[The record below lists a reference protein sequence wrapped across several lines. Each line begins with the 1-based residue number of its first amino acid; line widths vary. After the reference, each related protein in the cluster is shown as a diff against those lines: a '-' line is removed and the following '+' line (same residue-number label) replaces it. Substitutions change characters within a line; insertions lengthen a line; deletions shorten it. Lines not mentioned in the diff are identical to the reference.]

1 MIYYDFSSLL
11 LHRSLSRRV
20 SDRVFSSFSPNFGL
34 SAFSRFALPR
44 NGEIPFEAIVR
55 CDSILPRKNDH
66 LPIGERAVFMR
77 LFFSQLGFRMIICL
91 IAEQHHSSATVVG
104 FQMQLS
110 LFISDPQ
117 YTKCRSWT
125 WKAETWMNFKDL
137 FGYSALCE
145 PNEKLQLRAL
155 YT

>member
-44 NGEIPFEAIVR
+44 NGEIPFEAIVS

-66 LPIGERAVFMR
+66 LPIGERAVFIG
-77 LFFSQLGFRMIICL
+77 LLFSQLGFRTIICL

-104 FQMQLS
+104 LQMQLLS
-110 LFISDPQ
+110 VHLRPSVQ
-117 YTKCRSWT
+117 KCRSWT
-125 WKAETWMNFKDL
+125 WKAETLMNFKDL

-145 PNEKLQLRAL
+145 PDEKSQLRAF